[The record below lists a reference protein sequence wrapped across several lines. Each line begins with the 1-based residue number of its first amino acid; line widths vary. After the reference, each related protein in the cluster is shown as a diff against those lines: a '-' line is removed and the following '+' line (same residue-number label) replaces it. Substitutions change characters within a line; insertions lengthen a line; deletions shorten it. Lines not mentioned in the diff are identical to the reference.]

1 VWGIFNEDML
11 MNTVRKIL
19 VPIDFS
25 EDSANG
31 LNYAVSLAAKTE
43 AELIALHVTQK
54 EEANS
59 FVDLLAMMEGAPTLN
74 PPAGIPIDQLLREK
88 ALDLYRF
95 IEKVVRRRGQVKIR
109 RKIALGDKAEKI
121 LGVAEEENIDLIVLA
136 VRQKSFF
143 PSLMT
148 GGKLLKM
155 ISRFPCPVLL
165 KPSLDEPWPA
175 SGLIGPSIFAR

>member
-1 VWGIFNEDML
+1 MT
-11 MNTVRKIL
+11 TVRKIL

-31 LNYAVSLAAKTE
+31 LNYAVSLAEKTE

-59 FVDLLAMMEGAPTLN
+59 FVDLLAMMEGAPMLN
-74 PPAGIPIDQLLREK
+74 PPASIPIDRLLREK

-95 IEKVVRRRGQVKIR
+95 IEKVVRRRGEVKIR
-109 RKIALGDKAEKI
+109 RKIALGDKVEKI
-121 LGVAEEENIDLIVLA
+121 LGIAEEENIDLVVLP

-143 PSLMT
+143 PNLMA

-165 KPSLDEPWPA
+165 KPSFDEPWPA
-175 SGLIGPSIFAR
+175 SGLNRPSIFAR